1 MTLVRFNGTPSA
13 VFPYGNLLN
22 EFLTDL
28 GTVNGGDV
36 RRNSP
41 AVNVAETAEAYRLEV
56 AAPGLTK
63 EAFKIH
69 VEDEV
74 LSISS
79 EQPATETEGLKYVR
93 REFGYGSF
101 KRTFRL
107 PKRVNVEG
115 IEARYENGILFV
127 HVPKREET
135 KPRTIQIS

>member
-13 VFPYGNLLN
+13 AFPYGNLLN

-36 RRNSP
+36 RKSSP
-41 AVNVAETAEAYRLEV
+41 SVNVAETADAYRLEV

-74 LSISS
+74 LSVSG
-79 EQPATETEGLKYVR
+79 EQPALSTSAGNLVTAPSSVLSGC
-93 REFGYGSF
+93 
-101 KRTFRL
+101 
-107 PKRVNVEG
+107 P
-115 IEARYENGILFV
+115 NG
-127 HVPKREET
+127 
-135 KPRTIQIS
+135 

>member
-13 VFPYGNLLN
+13 AFPYGNLLN

-28 GTVNGGDV
+28 GTVNGADV
-36 RRNSP
+36 RKSSP
-41 AVNVAETAEAYRLEV
+41 AVNVAETADAYRLEV

-79 EQPATETEGLKYVR
+79 EQPATQTEGLKYVR
-93 REFGYGSF
+93 REFGYGSV

-115 IEARYENGILFV
+115 IEARYENGILV
-127 HVPKREET
+127 VYVPKREET